1 MGGQGIGRNKEGSAD
16 APKAGNGSQKSDPV
30 KKKSLSQSKPSYGGP
45 PDYLLNPNRIDPFA
59 DPRNVVQ
66 DKDGTN
72 HPINYRRHSH
82 GSAQGTSAGGVPGGN
97 QTSYGGLPLGN
108 HNNFRSQQSLVSR
121 PPQTN
126 QRFSSNTFGEN
137 SVTNQPALS
146 QDCLHHQQST
156 PLSQRQVSL
165 SRQDSHTEPA
175 LPSKAD
181 KSGLLSFS
189 SVHMPAQSRERTLP
203 PQTLHYISP
212 DWRFSTTPGIPAGQ
226 GHTQPTSPTM
236 SSSRQSEGLSR
247 ASSNGATSNTTPLE
261 SETQDMVASSSSGT
275 STPEENS
282 SGFPTKG
289 GSRLSRASP
298 QWGSSDTTGKLDCP
312 QDIRVNGPGEEYD
325 PFSPPVAP
333 SIPKARY
340 SNVRGECKSN
350 SRKRRRAPS
359 PPDEPPQ
366 SAKAQYYAQNPHLK
380 PTPSG
385 LRYSMEQSPNV
396 PRIGRTSEERE
407 EFELARAKRKER
419 DDDEML
425 EGLRNSK
432 ARQRGWNGERES
444 DRQHTIQR
452 YHEKEVAKIQDEVE
466 RERDI
471 ARARRPPVSVGRV
484 TDQVLREGT
493 EQVCTLFSSYQIFA
507 LEIEGDTQDL
517 GKHQVF

>member
-1 MGGQGIGRNKEGSAD
+1 MGGQGSGRNKGGSAD
-16 APKAGNGSQKSDPV
+16 APKAGNGSKKSDAV
-30 KKKSLSQSKPSYGGP
+30 KKKGLSQSKPSYGGP
-45 PDYLLNPNRIDPFA
+45 PDYLLNPNRTDPFA
-59 DPRNVVQ
+59 DPRNIVQ

-72 HPINYRRHSH
+72 HPVNYGRHSH
-82 GSAQGTSAGGVPGGN
+82 GSTQRTSASGVPGGN
-97 QTSYGGLPLGN
+97 QTSHGGPQLEN
-108 HNNFRSQQSLVSR
+108 NNNFRSQQSLISG

-126 QRFSSNTFGEN
+126 QHYSSNTFGE
-137 SVTNQPALS
+137 SPVASPPALS

-156 PLSQRQVSL
+156 PSSQSQVGL

-175 LPSKAD
+175 LLSRAD
-181 KSGLLSFS
+181 ESGLLSLS
-189 SVHMPAQSRERTLP
+189 GVHLPAQPRERTLP
-203 PQTLHYISP
+203 PQALHYISA
-212 DWRFSTTPGIPAGQ
+212 DGRSSATPAIPAGQ

-247 ASSNGATSNTTPLE
+247 TSSNGATSNTTPLDSE
-261 SETQDMVASSSSGT
+261 SQDMVASSSSGT

-289 GSRLSRASP
+289 GSRLSRVSP
-298 QWGSSDTTGKLDCP
+298 QWGSNDTTGQLDCP
-312 QDIRVNGPGEEYD
+312 QDLRVNGPGEEYD
-325 PFSPPVAP
+325 PFSLPVASP
-333 SIPKARY
+333 ILKARY

-350 SRKRRRAPS
+350 SRKRRRAS
-359 PPDEPPQ
+359 TPPDEPPQ
-366 SAKAQYYAQNPHLK
+366 SAKEQYYAQNPHLK

-419 DDDEML
+419 DDGEMF

-452 YHEKEVAKIQDEVE
+452 FHEKEVATIQDEVE
-466 RERDI
+466 SERDTV
-471 ARARRPPVSVGRV
+471 RARRAPVSVGGV

-507 LEIEGDTQDL
+507 LG
-517 GKHQVF
+517 G

>member
-1 MGGQGIGRNKEGSAD
+1 MGGQGSGRNKEGPAD
-16 APKAGNGSQKSDPV
+16 APKASNGSKKLDAV
-30 KKKSLSQSKPSYGGP
+30 KKKGLSQSKPTYGGP
-45 PDYLLNPNRIDPFA
+45 PDYLLNPNRTDPFA
-59 DPRNVVQ
+59 DPKNVVQ

-72 HPINYRRHSH
+72 HPINYGRHSH
-82 GSAQGTSAGGVPGGN
+82 GSARRTSASGVPGGN
-97 QTSYGGLPLGN
+97 QTSHGSPPLEN
-108 HNNFRSQQSLVSR
+108 NNNFRSQQSLISR

-126 QRFSSNTFGEN
+126 QRCYSSNTFGE
-137 SVTNQPALS
+137 SPIASQPALS

-156 PLSQRQVSL
+156 PSSQRQIGL
-165 SRQDSHTEPA
+165 SRQDSHTESA
-175 LPSKAD
+175 LLSMAD
-181 KSGLLSFS
+181 ESGLLRLSG
-189 SVHMPAQSRERTLP
+189 VHLPAQPRERTLP
-203 PQTLHYISP
+203 PQALHYISA
-212 DWRFSTTPGIPAGQ
+212 DRRSSATPPIPAGQ
-226 GHTQPTSPTM
+226 GHTQHTSPTM

-247 ASSNGATSNTTPLE
+247 TSSNGATSNTTPLDSE
-261 SETQDMVASSSSGT
+261 SQAMVASSSSGT

-298 QWGSSDTTGKLDCP
+298 QWGSNDTTGQLDCP
-312 QDIRVNGPGEEYD
+312 QDLRVNGPGEEYD
-325 PFSPPVAP
+325 PFSLPVAP
-333 SIPKARY
+333 SISKARY
-340 SNVRGECKSN
+340 SNVRGE
-350 SRKRRRAPS
+350 

-366 SAKAQYYAQNPHLK
+366 SAKEQYYAQNPHLK

-419 DDDEML
+419 DDDEMF

-432 ARQRGWNGERES
+432 ARQRGWNGDRES

-466 RERDI
+466 SERDTV
-471 ARARRPPVSVGRV
+471 RARRAPVSVGGV

-507 LEIEGDTQDL
+507 LG
-517 GKHQVF
+517 G

>member
-1 MGGQGIGRNKEGSAD
+1 MGGQGSDRNKEGSAD
-16 APKAGNGSQKSDPV
+16 APKAGNGSKKSDTV

-45 PDYLLNPNRIDPFA
+45 PDYLLNPNRTDPFA
-59 DPRNVVQ
+59 DPRNVAQ
-66 DKDGTN
+66 DEDGTN
-72 HPINYRRHSH
+72 RPINYRRHLH
-82 GSAQGTSAGGVPGGN
+82 GSAQSTSASGVPGGN
-97 QTSYGGLPLGN
+97 QTSYGGPPLEN

-126 QRFSSNTFGEN
+126 QRYTSILFGE
-137 SVTNQPALS
+137 SSITNQPALS

-156 PLSQRQVSL
+156 PLSQRQVGL

-175 LPSKAD
+175 LPSRAD
-181 KSGLLSFS
+181 NSGLLSLS
-189 SVHMPAQSRERTLP
+189 SVHLPAQPRERTLP
-203 PQTLHYISP
+203 PQALHYISA
-212 DWRFSTTPGIPAGQ
+212 DGRFSATSSIPAGK

-236 SSSRQSEGLSR
+236 SSSRPSEGLSR
-247 ASSNGATSNTTPLE
+247 TSSNGTTSNTTLLDSE
-261 SETQDMVASSSSGT
+261 SQDMIASSSSGT
-275 STPEENS
+275 STPEENR

-298 QWGSSDTTGKLDCP
+298 QWGSNDTTEQLDCP
-312 QDIRVNGPGEEYD
+312 QDLRVNGPGEEYD
-325 PFSPPVAP
+325 PFSLPVAP
-333 SIPKARY
+333 SISKARY

-350 SRKRRRAPS
+350 SRKRRRAS
-359 PPDEPPQ
+359 TPPDEPRQ
-366 SAKAQYYAQNPHLK
+366 STKEQYYAQNPHLK

-385 LRYSMEQSPNV
+385 LRYNMEQSPNV
-396 PRIGRTSEERE
+396 PKIGRTSEERE

-425 EGLRNSK
+425 GGLRNSK

-444 DRQHTIQR
+444 DRQHTIHR

-471 ARARRPPVSVGRV
+471 ARARRPPVSVGGV

-507 LEIEGDTQDL
+507 LG
-517 GKHQVF
+517 G